1 MWNQKTFW
9 MILAC
14 LLLLTS
20 SPASAEM
27 PNSHSQHN
35 KQLQII
41 EQPLGVKV
49 AVTTGG
55 LGLIGL
61 ELWWFIFSKAIT
73 KKGTENREQGTGN

>member
-1 MWNQKTFW
+1 MWSQKTFW

-27 PNSHSQHN
+27 PSSHSQHN

-41 EQPLGVKV
+41 EQPSGVKA
-49 AVTTGG
+49 AVTIGG

-61 ELWWFIFSKAIT
+61 ELWWFIFSKSMT
-73 KKGTENREQGTGN
+73 KKGIGNRE